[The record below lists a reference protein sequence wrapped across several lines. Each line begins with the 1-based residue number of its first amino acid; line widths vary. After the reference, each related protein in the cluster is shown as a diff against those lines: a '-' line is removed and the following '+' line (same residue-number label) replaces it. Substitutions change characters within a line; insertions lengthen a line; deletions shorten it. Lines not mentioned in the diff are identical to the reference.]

1 MIELTAENIQYY
13 SRNCVLY
20 DIETTGLSSVNDAI
34 IELSA
39 LKVVDGQVT
48 DEFSSMVN
56 PHMHISE
63 AASAIN
69 GITDAMVKDA
79 PDIDQVIKKFKAFT
93 EGAVLAGHNIKNF
106 DLRFIQRDAL
116 RCLGKEL
123 KNEYIDTVLI
133 ARRYLPDL
141 SSRALGALAEYY
153 GVSYEG
159 AHRALADCRINLEVF
174 GHLAMEAG
182 HPSAAAKNV
191 KVCPQCGNPLKLR
204 NGKYGEFYGCTAYP
218 ECKFTQDAGDSCR

>member
-1 MIELTAENIQYY
+1 MISLTKENIEYY
-13 SRNCVLY
+13 SRNCVLF
-20 DIETTGLSSVNDAI
+20 DIETTGLSSERDAI

-69 GITDAMVKDA
+69 GITDDMVEDA
-79 PDIDQVIKKFKAFT
+79 PDIGQVMRNFKYFI
-93 EGAVLAGHNIKNF
+93 EDKVLAGHNIKNF

-116 RCLGKEL
+116 RCLGLEL
-123 KNEYIDTVLI
+123 TNEYIDTVLI

-141 SSRALGALAEYY
+141 SSRSLGALAEYY

-174 GHLAMEAG
+174 GHLALEAG
-182 HPSAAAKNV
+182 SPSAAAQSV
-191 KVCPQCGNPLKLR
+191 KVCPQCGNTLKLR
-204 NGKYGEFYGCTAYP
+204 NGKYGEFYGCTSYP
-218 ECKFTQDAGDSCR
+218 ECKYTQDAGDACR